1 MLTYRLLRR
10 HQNNIIVCIYLCGQ
24 FLKNRKAA
32 NSDENYRCAATTI
45 RALRGTFHQFREV
58 CGFNALTCC
67 TDIKNPETVIQALTI
82 TCELFRDC
90 ILQTSQPAM
99 VGVPDDTSK

>member
-1 MLTYRLLRR
+1 MLLLGGDDACTHLMIRFCFR
-10 HQNNIIVCIYLCGQ
+10 YSLNSAQ
-24 FLKNRKAA
+24 RKEHLWLASREKA
-32 NSDENYRCAATTI
+32 HGRESNST
-45 RALRGTFHQFREV
+45 
-58 CGFNALTCC
+58 NALTCC
-67 TDIKNPETVIQALTI
+67 TDIKNPETVMQALTI

>member
-24 FLKNRKAA
+24 FLKNRKVA

-45 RALRGTFHQFREV
+45 RALGAFKPIPIRE
-58 CGFNALTCC
+58 NALTCY
-67 TDIKNPETVIQALTI
+67 TDIKNPETVMQALTI

>member
-24 FLKNRKAA
+24 FLKNRKVA

-45 RALRGTFHQFREV
+45 RALGAFKPSPIRE
-58 CGFNALTCC
+58 NALACY
-67 TDIKNPETVIQALTI
+67 TDIKNPETVMQALTI

-99 VGVPDDTSK
+99 VGVPDDASK